1 MRGDSMSGNPRIVV
15 LISGNGSNL
24 QALIDSCRNAP
35 FNAEIACV
43 ISNKADA
50 FGLERARNAGIE
62 TLAIDH
68 RQYPGREAFDADLM
82 RAIDSYRPDLVVLA
96 GFMRILTAEFV
107 THYRGR
113 LINIHPSLLPK
124 YTGLHT
130 HRRALE
136 AGDDEH
142 GATVHFVTEQLDGG
156 PAILQARI
164 TIKPGDTEQSLAA
177 RLLLQE
183 HAIYPLV
190 VQWFVEGR
198 LQLDDN
204 RVLLDGNVLP
214 AEGFQYTQPA

>member
-1 MRGDSMSGNPRIVV
+1 MSGTKRIVV

-24 QALIDSCRNAP
+24 QAIIDACTAGGQQIDASLNAS
-35 FNAEIACV
+35 FSAEIACV
-43 ISNKADA
+43 ISNKPDA
-50 FGLERARNAGIE
+50 FGLERARNANIA

-68 RQYPGREAFDADLM
+68 RQFGSREAFDAEQ
-82 RAIDSYRPDLVVLA
+82 PDLVVLA

-107 THYRGR
+107 THFRGR

-136 AGDDEH
+136 AGDAEH

-156 PAILQARI
+156 PAIMQARI
-164 TIKPGDTEQSLAA
+164 AIKPEDTEQSVAA

-183 HAIYPLV
+183 HALYPLAV
-190 VQWFVEGR
+190 KWFIDGR

-214 AEGFQYTQPA
+214 TQGFQYTPTA

>member
-1 MRGDSMSGNPRIVV
+1 MSGNPRIVV

-24 QALIDSCRNAP
+24 QALIDHCALA
-35 FNAEIACV
+35 AEISCV

-50 FGLERARNAGIE
+50 FGLERARNAGIK
-62 TLAIDH
+62 TLTIDH
-68 RQYPGREAFDADLM
+68 RQYPGREEFDADLM
-82 RAIDSYRPDLVVLA
+82 RAIDSHQPDLVVLA

-136 AGDDEH
+136 AGDNEH

-214 AEGFQYTQPA
+214 AEGFQYTQSA